1 MWLIAIIIM
10 SVSPEKGRKMV
21 KPSVVLMACAEWT
34 ITLSAFS
41 WFEDNWSSCYLWCIH
56 SHTTVFFR
64 KTNDGCLQMTSAL
77 SGELDIVSQSRSTSL
92 FLFSPFCRKAW
103 KSFGALDLVD
113 LISSALHPQLFL
125 SPACKCYLQYPLFA
139 PLILTQPPNQRCR

>member
-41 WFEDNWSSCYLWCIH
+41 WFEDNWSSCYLRCIH

-64 KTNDGCLQMTSAL
+64 KTNDGCLQDDKRPVRRVGYCFTKQIHELVPIFTILQKSLKIFWCLGFSWFNDIL
-77 SGELDIVSQSRSTSL
+77 STAPATFSFSSL
-92 FLFSPFCRKAW
+92 
-103 KSFGALDLVD
+103 
-113 LISSALHPQLFL
+113 
-125 SPACKCYLQYPLFA
+125 CYLQYPLFA